1 MKKSFLVVGLGR
13 FGMGIVETL
22 SSLKADVMAIDV
34 DETRVIKAGEF
45 IEHCFICDST
55 KESNLKELGVK
66 NIDHAIIAIG
76 GNMQST
82 ILTTIILKEMGIEKI
97 TVRVDDDYFTPV
109 MYKIGATDIV
119 LPAKAAAVSLANQI
133 VSDSIVDYYKIL
145 QDFGLVK
152 IKVSEDFEKVTLIDM
167 DLRNKFDINVV
178 GIMRNEKFFIPRGSD
193 FIMPED
199 TILVIGEHS
208 KIMKFDHYVSGVKN
222 KSKDHKKGQ

>member
-109 MYKIGATDIV
+109 MYKIGATDVV
-119 LPAKAAAVSLANQI
+119 LPAQAAAVSLANQI

-152 IKVSEDFEKVTLIDM
+152 ILVADDFEQVSLIEL

-178 GIMRNEKFFIPRGSD
+178 GIMRNEKFFIPHGSD
-193 FIMPED
+193 FIMPKD
-199 TILVIGEHS
+199 TILAIGEHN
-208 KIMKFDHYVSGVKN
+208 KIMKFDQFVSGNKN
-222 KSKDHKKGQ
+222 KK